1 MGDGLPPPP
10 IVGVPTLRELAE
22 WHSYNGVPHPR
33 FAHGSAAVVATAFG
47 SLLGAGRAVFFAMTC
62 PLAERAAGFA
72 FAFRGAAPMYIIPF
86 VIGAQWDLLEAS
98 WARRGQRRRSIEPH
112 AAGHLG

>member
-1 MGDGLPPPP
+1 MGDGGSLPPPP

-22 WHSYNGVPHPR
+22 WHSYNGVHHPT
-33 FAHGSAAVVATAFG
+33 FAFG

-62 PLAERAAGFA
+62 PPAERAAGFA